1 MKHNIV
7 FIGLD
12 THKDFHEVAYVEEQ
26 RGAQVV
32 HQGRINGSK
41 VAIQKMVRQ
50 FESKYPHATLH
61 LSPKKQVIKSKPT
74 SAMQ

>member
-26 RGAQVV
+26 RGAEVI

-41 VAIQKMVRQ
+41 VAIHKWYVSLSLNIRTPP
-50 FESKYPHATLH
+50 FTL
-61 LSPKKQVIKSKPT
+61 PMKQAPVAIGFI
-74 SAMQ
+74 A